1 VCVCVCVFVTSEV
14 RNKTHLRSCASRT
27 PTKSG
32 VVGEEEGEKTHGA
45 SSTTRGI
52 TQENNKSQNTKRKY

>member
-1 VCVCVCVFVTSEV
+1 
-14 RNKTHLRSCASRT
+14 LRSCASRT